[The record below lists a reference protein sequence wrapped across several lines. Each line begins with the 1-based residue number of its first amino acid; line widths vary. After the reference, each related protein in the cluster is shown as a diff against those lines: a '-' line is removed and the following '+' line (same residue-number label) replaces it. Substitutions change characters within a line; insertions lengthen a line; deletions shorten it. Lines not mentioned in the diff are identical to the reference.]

1 MKKRIC
7 FAAAAVSAL
16 MMIMMLTGCGSSGKT
31 DWEYIEDKGTLII
44 GLDDTFAPMGFRDED
59 DNLVGFD
66 IDLAKAVAKKMD
78 VKVKFQPIDWDAKEA
93 ELKSK
98 KIDCIWNGMS
108 ATEDRQKSMSLS
120 KKYLKN
126 RILIMSLD
134 SSINIK
140 DDDQLE
146 NYTIG
151 TQSGSSAL
159 EAIEKDDDYDDF
171 KDNVKEY
178 DTYDAAIL
186 DMKAGRIDAVAIDE
200 VYAIYNNA
208 NKDKLYE
215 SDYNFGADYYA
226 VGFRKGDTETTKKF
240 NKALKEV
247 IDDGT
252 AAEIS
257 NKWFGKD
264 LVVFEGYDD

>member
-1 MKKRIC
+1 MRRKIII
-7 FAAAAVSAL
+7 AAAAVAAL
-16 MMIMMLTGCGSSGKT
+16 LLTVALTGCGTQKD
-31 DWEYIEDKGTLII
+31 DWEYIKDKGTLIV
-44 GLDDTFAPMGFRDED
+44 GLDDTFAPMGFRD
-59 DNLVGFD
+59 DNNKLVGFD
-66 IDLAKAVAKKMD
+66 IDLARAVAKKLD

-108 ATEDRQKSMSLS
+108 ATKDRQKSMSLS
-120 KKYLKN
+120 KKYLEN

-134 SSINIK
+134 SSINIRNASELK
-140 DDDQLE
+140 
-146 NYTIG
+146 NYKIG

-159 EAIEKDDDYDDF
+159 EAIQKSSNYSDF
-171 KDNVKEY
+171 KDNISEY

-226 VGFRKGDTETTKKF
+226 IGFRKGDTETTKQV

-252 AAEIS
+252 AAKIS
-257 NKWFGKD
+257 NKWFGKN
-264 LVVFEGYDD
+264 LVVYKGYDD